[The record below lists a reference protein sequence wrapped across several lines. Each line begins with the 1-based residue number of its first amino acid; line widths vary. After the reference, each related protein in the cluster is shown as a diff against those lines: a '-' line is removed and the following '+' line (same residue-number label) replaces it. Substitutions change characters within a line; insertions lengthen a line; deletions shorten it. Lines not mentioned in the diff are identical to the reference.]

1 MAHTRNSQSRSPPPR
16 SASPSIYSPGLA
28 MTSRGT
34 IDKASIDRWWKDGT
48 FDQMMAQH
56 TIARAAARQ
65 GRSRRAQPSLT
76 FLAVAPFVGRQG
88 HHSMKCYFS
97 VTLPPLSTSIC
108 TCLPF
113 FCAVPA

>member
-1 MAHTRNSQSRSPPPR
+1 MLVRGARRTQRAKGETFAHS
-16 SASPSIYSPGLA
+16 L
-28 MTSRGT
+28 
-34 IDKASIDRWWKDGT
+34 ID
-48 FDQMMAQH
+48 
-56 TIARAAARQ
+56 
-65 GRSRRAQPSLT
+65 LC
-76 FLAVAPFVGRQG
+76 AVAPFVGRQG